1 MAAPR
6 RVALG
11 AAALGHRRHH
21 RGRLH
26 GGALVSSARP
36 YIAFARPEIDEDTI
50 AAVSEVLRSGWIT
63 SGPQVQRFETE
74 LCAYFGGRPVRVFTH
89 ATAALE
95 IAVRLAGVG
104 PGDEVIVPAMTFA
117 ASANVVALAGGRPVL
132 VDVDLDSRNTDAAR
146 IEAAITPRTRAI
158 MPVHFA
164 GLPVDLEPVYAL
176 AARRG
181 LRVIEDAAHAMGA
194 TYHGRRIGAQGDL
207 VAFSFH
213 PNKNM
218 TTIEGGALSFRDSDE
233 LERAERLR
241 FHGIRKLPGGGMDVI
256 EHAGKSNLSDVSAA
270 IGLAQLAKLE
280 RFNARRGALARRYL
294 EKLDGLSGLRL
305 PASGHAGHAWH
316 LFAPLVDFD
325 ALNTTRERFIQAMH
339 AHGIG
344 VGVHYQALH
353 LFEAFQRLGY
363 RAGDFPNAETIGART
378 LTLPLHTQL
387 QDADLDR
394 VCRAIQD
401 SMSQPR

>member
-1 MAAPR
+1 
-6 RVALG
+6 
-11 AAALGHRRHH
+11 
-21 RGRLH
+21 
-26 GGALVSSARP
+26 
-36 YIAFARPEIDEDTI
+36 
-50 AAVSEVLRSGWIT
+50 
-63 SGPQVQRFETE
+63 
-74 LCAYFGGRPVRVFTH
+74 VRVFTH

-95 IAVRLAGVG
+95 VAVRLAGVG

-194 TYHGRRIGAQGDL
+194 AYRGRRIGAQGDL

-218 TTIEGGALSFRDSDE
+218 TTIEGGALSFRDPGE

-241 FHGIRKLPGGGMDVI
+241 FHGIRKLPGGEMEVEEPGGKFNMPDVC
-256 EHAGKSNLSDVSAA
+256 AA
-270 IGLAQLAKLE
+270 IGLAQLARLE
-280 RFNARRGALARRYL
+280 EFIARRRELARRYFERL
-294 EKLDGLSGLRL
+294 HGVPHLRL
-305 PASGHAGHAWH
+305 PAPDQPGHCWH
-316 LFAPLVDFD
+316 LFAPLIDFA
-325 ALNTTRERFIQAMH
+325 ALGTTRRAFIEMMQKR
-339 AHGIG
+339 GIG
-344 VGVHYQALH
+344 VGVHYQAMH
-353 LFEAFQRLGY
+353 LFAAYRRLGY
-363 RAGDFPNAETIGART
+363 KPGDFPNAEIIGART
-378 LTLPLHTQL
+378 LTLPLFTRM
-387 QDADLDR
+387 QDADVDR
-394 VCRAIQD
+394 VCGALREAIL
-401 SMSQPR
+401 QPVTSNGHP

>member
-1 MAAPR
+1 MTPS
-6 RVALG
+6 L
-11 AAALGHRRHH
+11 
-21 RGRLH
+21 
-26 GGALVSSARP
+26 P
-36 YIAFARPEIDEDTI
+36 YLPFARPEIDEATI
-50 AAVSEVLRSGWIT
+50 AAVAEVLRSGWIT
-63 SGPQVQRFETE
+63 SGPQVQRFEGE
-74 LCAYFGGRPVRVFTH
+74 LSAYFGGRPVRVFTH

-164 GLPVDLEPVYAL
+164 GLPVELEPIYAL

-194 TYHGRRIGAQGDL
+194 AYRGRRIGAQGDL

-218 TTIEGGALSFRDSDE
+218 TTIEGGALSFRDAGE

-241 FHGIRKLPGGGMDVI
+241 FHGIRKLPGGTVDVI

-270 IGLAQLAKLE
+270 IGLAQLARLE
-280 RFNARRGALARRYL
+280 GFNARRGALARRYL
-294 EKLDGLSGLRL
+294 EKLGGVRGLRL
-305 PASGHAGHAWH
+305 PAAGHAGHAWH
-316 LFAPLVDFD
+316 LFAPLLDFD
-325 ALNTTRERFIQAMH
+325 ALGTTRERFIQEMH
-339 AHGIG
+339 ARGIG

-353 LFEAFQRLGY
+353 LFEAFRRLGY

-378 LTLPLHTQL
+378 VTLPLHTQM
-387 QDADLDR
+387 QDEDVDR
-394 VCRAIQD
+394 VGAAVEDLTRK
-401 SMSQPR
+401 R

>member
-1 MAAPR
+1 VTAYLP
-6 RVALG
+6 
-11 AAALGHRRHH
+11 
-21 RGRLH
+21 
-26 GGALVSSARP
+26 
-36 YIAFARPEIDEDTI
+36 FARPEIDEDTI
-50 AAVSEVLRSGWIT
+50 AAVAEVLRSGWIT
-63 SGPQVQRFETE
+63 SGPQVQRFESE
-74 LCAYFGGRPVRVFTH
+74 LSAYFGGRPVRAFTH

-117 ASANVVALAGGRPVL
+117 ASANVVALAGARPVL

-194 TYHGRRIGAQGDL
+194 TYRGRRIGAQGDL

-218 TTIEGGALSFRDSDE
+218 TTIEGGALSFRDPAE

-280 RFNARRGALARRYL
+280 RFNARRGTLARRYL
-294 EKLDGLSGLRL
+294 ERLGGLAGLRL
-305 PASGHAGHAWH
+305 PAAGHAGHAWH
-316 LFAPLVDFD
+316 LFAPLVDFG
-325 ALNTTRERFIQAMH
+325 ALGTTRERFIQAMH
-339 AHGIG
+339 ARGIG
-344 VGVHYQALH
+344 VGVHYQGLH

-378 LTLPLHTQL
+378 VTLPLFTQM
-387 QDADLDR
+387 QEADVDR
-394 VCRAIQD
+394 VCQAIKDLVKRPQ
-401 SMSQPR
+401 

>member
-1 MAAPR
+1 VTA
-6 RVALG
+6 
-11 AAALGHRRHH
+11 
-21 RGRLH
+21 
-26 GGALVSSARP
+26 
-36 YIAFARPEIDEDTI
+36 YIPFARPEIDEDTI

-63 SGPQVQRFETE
+63 SGPQVQRFESE
-74 LCAYFGGRPVRVFTH
+74 LSAYFGGRPVRVFTH

-194 TYHGRRIGAQGDL
+194 AYRGRRIGAQGDL

-218 TTIEGGALSFRDSDE
+218 TTIEGGALSFRDPGE

-241 FHGIRKLPGGGMDVI
+241 FHGIRKLPGGGMDVL

-270 IGLAQLAKLE
+270 IGIAQLAKLE

-294 EKLDGLSGLRL
+294 EKLGGLSGLRL
-305 PASGHAGHAWH
+305 PAAGQAGHAWH

-325 ALNTTRERFIQAMH
+325 TLNTTRERFIQAMH
-339 AHGIG
+339 TRGIG
-344 VGVHYQALH
+344 VGVHYPALH
-353 LFEAFQRLGY
+353 LFEAFRRLGY
-363 RAGDFPNAETIGART
+363 GAGDFPNAETIGART
-378 LTLPLHTQL
+378 VTLPLHTQL
-387 QDADLDR
+387 QDEDVDR
-394 VCRAIQD
+394 VCRAVKD
-401 SMSQPR
+401 SMRPPQ

>member
-1 MAAPR
+1 VTPN
-6 RVALG
+6 L
-11 AAALGHRRHH
+11 
-21 RGRLH
+21 
-26 GGALVSSARP
+26 P
-36 YIAFARPEIDEDTI
+36 YIPFARPEIDEDTI
-50 AAVSEVLRSGWIT
+50 AAVAEVLRSGWIT
-63 SGPQVQRFETE
+63 SGPQVQRFESE
-74 LCAYFGGRPVRVFTH
+74 LSAYFGGRPVRAFTH

-117 ASANVVALAGGRPVL
+117 ASANVVALAGARPVL
-132 VDVDLDSRNTDAAR
+132 VDVDLESRNTDAAR

-194 TYHGRRIGAQGDL
+194 TYRGRRIGAQGDL

-218 TTIEGGALSFRDSDE
+218 TTIEGGALSFRDPGE

-280 RFNARRGALARRYL
+280 RFNARRGTLARRYL
-294 EKLDGLSGLRL
+294 EALDGIAGLRL
-305 PASGHAGHAWH
+305 PAAENAGHAWH

-325 ALNTTRERFIQAMH
+325 ALGTTRERFIQAMH
-339 AHGIG
+339 SQGIG

-353 LFEAFQRLGY
+353 LFEAFRRLGY

-378 LTLPLHTQL
+378 VTLPLFTQMKE
-387 QDADLDR
+387 ADVDR
-394 VCRAIQD
+394 VCQAIKD
-401 SMSQPR
+401 SIRRPQ

>member
-1 MAAPR
+1 MNKDFLPFT
-6 RVALG
+6 
-11 AAALGHRRHH
+11 
-21 RGRLH
+21 
-26 GGALVSSARP
+26 RP
-36 YIAFARPEIDEDTI
+36 SIDEATI
-50 AAVSEVLRSGWIT
+50 AGVAEVLRSGWIT
-63 SGPQVQRFETE
+63 TGPQARAFEAALSE
-74 LCAYFGGRPVRVFTH
+74 HCGGRPVRVYSSGTI
-89 ATAALE
+89 TME
-95 IAVRLAGVG
+95 IALRLAGVG

-164 GLPVDLEPVYAL
+164 GLPVELEPIYAL

-194 TYHGRRIGAQGDL
+194 AYRGRRIGAQGDL

-218 TTIEGGALSFRDSDE
+218 TTIEGGALSFRDPRE

-241 FHGIRKLPGGGMDVI
+241 FHGIRKLPGGGMDVL

-294 EKLDGLSGLRL
+294 EKLGDIAGLRL
-305 PASGHAGHAWH
+305 PAAGHAGHAWH
-316 LFAPLVDFD
+316 LFAPLVDFER
-325 ALNTTRERFIQAMH
+325 LGTTRERFIQAMH
-339 AHGIG
+339 ARGVG

-353 LFEAFQRLGY
+353 LFEAFRRLGY

-378 LTLPLHTQL
+378 VTLPLHTQL
-387 QDADLDR
+387 SDEDVDR
-394 VCRAIQD
+394 VCAAVEDLMGKRK
-401 SMSQPR
+401 